1 MNDQRGEYVDA
12 HRSDRIRLLQT
23 DPDRYF
29 ASEPRLTWER
39 GRGDTPAAA
48 RQRRRRRA

>member
-23 DPDRYF
+23 DPGRYF
-29 ASEPRLTWER
+29 ASAPRLTWER